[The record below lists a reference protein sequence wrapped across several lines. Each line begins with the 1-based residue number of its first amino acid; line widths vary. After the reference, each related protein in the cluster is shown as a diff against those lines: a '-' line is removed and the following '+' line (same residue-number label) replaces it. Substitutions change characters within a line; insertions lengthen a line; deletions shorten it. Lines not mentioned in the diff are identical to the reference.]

1 MVIEKDAR
9 RYIFNAIEL
18 EKELISI
25 EIRQKMKGKILINS
39 EEYNQL
45 RKNICKVICQIN
57 SVANIEGKG
66 RDDLEYQILV

>member
-25 EIRQKMKGKILINS
+25 EIR
-39 EEYNQL
+39 
-45 RKNICKVICQIN
+45 
-57 SVANIEGKG
+57 
-66 RDDLEYQILV
+66 

>member
-39 EEYNQL
+39 EEYN
-45 RKNICKVICQIN
+45 
-57 SVANIEGKG
+57 
-66 RDDLEYQILV
+66 

>member
-1 MVIEKDAR
+1 LEEFDQNWTQFEEIYVTELMVIEKDAR

-45 RKNICKVICQIN
+45 RNNICKVIC
-57 SVANIEGKG
+57 
-66 RDDLEYQILV
+66 